1 MTQPLGDDVLVGL
14 AARRLAVQA
23 ALAVALGM
31 LLLVVIATL
40 VVVRGQARSADTT
53 LRTTVATADDVDD
66 PPPGAWLLFDEG
78 RIRMSP
84 GLPSALKPALAR
96 LRATAG
102 TTARLDDL
110 AGKDPRAYRI
120 ATQRQRTRTVQV
132 VLDLTAQHEQRDRL
146 VKVMG
151 AASLLAVLFA
161 ALLGVVLARRAVRPL
176 AEALRLQRTFVADAS
191 HELRTPLTLLST
203 RAQLLDRAL
212 RRQPVDAAVLTDA
225 AGVVAD
231 VHRLGEVVEDLLIA
245 ADPRAEQQ
253 HETVDL
259 TALVG
264 AVADSAQAHA
274 SAAGVRLVDRTEAGA
289 VPRPVSGS
297 PAALR
302 RALLSL
308 VDNAIDHT
316 PAGGEVAVRARDER
330 RSVVVSV
337 SDTGPGVHPD
347 DAKDVLRRFHS
358 GGQRAGRAHYGLGLA
373 LTHDVA
379 NRHGGQLRLVEGGP
393 GATFELVLPRLRS
406 ARGLTATSEA
416 APRKP

>member
-1 MTQPLGDDVLVGL
+1 MTRPLGDDVLVGA

-31 LLLVVIATL
+31 LLLVVVATL

-53 LRTTVATADDVDD
+53 LRTAVATADDVDD

-78 RIRMSP
+78 RVRTSP
-84 GLPSALKPALAR
+84 GLPGALQPALAR

-102 TTARLDDL
+102 PVAHLDNL
-110 AGKDPRAYRI
+110 AGKEPRAYRV

-146 VKVMG
+146 LKVMG

-212 RRQPVDAAVLTDA
+212 RRQPVDAAVLADA
-225 AGVVAD
+225 EGVVAD

-264 AVADSAQAHA
+264 AVVDSAQAHA
-274 SAAGVRLVDRTEAGA
+274 GAAGVHLVDGTGPDG

-316 PAGGEVAVRARDER
+316 PAGGEVTVRARGER

-337 SDTGPGVHPD
+337 TDTGPGVHPD

-393 GATFELVLPRLRS
+393 GATFELVLPRLRR

-416 APRKP
+416 APRNS